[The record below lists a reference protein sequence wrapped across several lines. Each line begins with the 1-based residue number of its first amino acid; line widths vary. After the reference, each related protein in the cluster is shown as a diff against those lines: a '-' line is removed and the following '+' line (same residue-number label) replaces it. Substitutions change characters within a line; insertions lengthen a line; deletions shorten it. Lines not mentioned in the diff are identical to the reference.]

1 MRATDV
7 RDALKSAVE
16 NIAPDTKTHA
26 GDVFRITDPGF
37 DVIPMDRQAILE
49 RARPQEPANKLLVSA
64 DPYMISFELI
74 VSYTNTPGVA
84 SRMLKDGDK
93 ILDALL
99 DVPVTNA
106 QILTIDISGGADLI
120 DEQGQRAASYTIDLE
135 YDRRDT

>member
-7 RDALKSAVE
+7 RDALKTAIE
-16 NIAPDTKTHA
+16 AITPDVKSHG
-26 GDVFRITDPGF
+26 GDVFKITEPGF
-37 DVIPMDRQAILE
+37 DAIPMDRQCILE
-49 RARPQEPANKLLVSA
+49 RSRPQEPANKLLVSA
-64 DPYMISFELI
+64 DPYSISFELI

-106 QILTIDISGGADLI
+106 QILTIEISGGADLV
-120 DEQGQRAASYTIDLE
+120 DEMGQRAASYTIDLE

>member
-7 RDALKSAVE
+7 RDALKSALE
-16 NIAPDTKTHA
+16 NITPDTKTHA
-26 GDVFRITDPGF
+26 GDLFRITEPGF

-64 DPYMISFELI
+64 DPYLISFELI